1 MQHLA
6 NTLGGTDGN
15 DVAFI
20 ITAGGSMGSNK
31 HDMAEAQTHL
41 SSAADHVTFSDSPDP
56 YVDLA
61 ILRACDGLVIGA
73 SSLGWWAAYLSRL
86 PAARLVAPNLIFNPE
101 LPRSHPLMKGFRRE
115 DYYPPGWLLLPNN
128 GQGLI
133 DRRLP
138 PPPPLPP
145 PQPPQQPPGW
155 LLLPN
160 NGQGLIDRR
169 LPPPLPLPPP
179 QPPQQPPKLSRRRH
193 IGHLAQNK
201 SHKARGV
208 QRTQSTSGDLHQLT
222 HSQEP
227 KHNKHPVTA
236 SGMRFQKLKHQVDA
250 SATSGAGSA
259 GIFDWLWTGRRYY
272 SSMLRCLTVSLIAT
286 LLLGGLIGR
295 RWR

>member
-145 PQPPQQPPGW
+145 PQPPQQPP
-155 LLLPN
+155 
-160 NGQGLIDRR
+160 
-169 LPPPLPLPPP
+169 
-179 QPPQQPPKLSRRRH
+179 KLSRRRH